1 MSDNSLTVTA
11 FDRAKYFVGGGT
23 AALGLAA
30 FVGMG
35 ELSLVPALVFGGVT
49 AYLSP
54 QIRGLIIDH
63 MPAPKGAS
71 SRSEKLRFFFT
82 GERSSD
88 PEEESCA
95 TEKQKAEQLTVTQAV
110 ESDESVEALQ
120 PLSRRSIDAM
130 GTPVL
135 TSRAFDF
142 EAEEDDLIA
151 PRRRP
156 QVPFKF
162 SGVLESFRPSLD
174 RIYLATLETG
184 EILYCRAEDLCH
196 VALAGSTRGGKSS
209 IMRMLMAQLC
219 AAGAKV
225 LILNP
230 HYSRYIL
237 DKKEDWTPFEP
248 YLLHDPME
256 CRKYDVIEY
265 YLRQVA
271 TEILPRRLDK
281 FAHSQPVGK
290 PYFLALDE
298 LPAIMKHVP
307 DASSYLE
314 DILREGAKVGI
325 FLITAA
331 QDFLVKTISPNGSGG
346 AIRECYRSA
355 YYVGGDATTAK
366 ILLDMPAN
374 QIEEDRLGRG
384 TIMIRNW
391 VVQKR
396 STLAYVPL
404 VDNEALYRLL
414 GPSTYVPTA
423 LSDTREQEEDLVTYM
438 VSGSRYEQEES
449 ITSTSMRSGRREMSD
464 PMQRR
469 RAREQRLSGQRY
481 AIVPKT
487 PVAETHKNE
496 QDSVALRQDEQQVL
510 EAYQAGYKTGNAIA
524 GMTGISGT
532 RVNQCLNRLSALGLI
547 DWQPKTK
554 L

>member
-1 MSDNSLTVTA
+1 MQEAQHEQQIQQEENGAGLRRNTLITTSGL
-11 FDRAKYFVGGGT
+11 GLCGT
-23 AALGLAA
+23 AIGLASNGPTGL
-30 FVGMG
+30 FIGVLVTG
-35 ELSLVPALVFGGVT
+35 SLLTLETHANPKEYVAIAKGARALARIV
-49 AYLSP
+49 
-54 QIRGLIIDH
+54 RRH
-63 MPAPKGAS
+63 APKALPQP
-71 SRSEKLRFFFT
+71 K
-82 GERSSD
+82 D
-88 PEEESCA
+88 
-95 TEKQKAEQLTVTQAV
+95 VTQVDSIA
-110 ESDESVEALQ
+110 ETE
-120 PLSRRSIDAM
+120 PLPPTRTYGAKVLRPVQEDAM

-151 PRRRP
+151 PRRKP

-162 SGVLESFRPSLD
+162 SRVLESFRPSLD

-184 EILYCRAEDLCH
+184 EMLFCRAEDLCH

-271 TEILPRRLDK
+271 TDILPRRLDK

-346 AIRECYRSA
+346 AVRECYRSA

-414 GPSTYVPTA
+414 GPSTYVPA
-423 LSDTREQEEDLVTYM
+423 AQGDTREQEDDLMTYM

-449 ITSTSMRSGRREMSD
+449 TASMRSGRREMSD
-464 PMQRR
+464 PMQRK
-469 RAREQRLSGQRY
+469 RAREQRLNGQRH

-487 PVAETHKNE
+487 PIAETRKNE

-510 EAYQAGYKTGNAIA
+510 EAYRAGYKTGNAIA
-524 GMTGISGT
+524 GITRVPGT
-532 RVNQCLNRLSALGLI
+532 RVNQILNKLGPQMGLI
-547 DWQPKTK
+547 DWKPRVRI
-554 L
+554 